1 MIKLL
6 IQHLYKEPQNVRD
19 ELLINEEGSIL
30 ARKLDINDHWNKYSF
45 SGDRV
50 IGYVLRRNPETTVM
64 NIDPFSFSLIP
75 QKDYSPLVLSPSG
88 PTLWYSKILSIEH
101 NFDMPL
107 PELFPQ

>member
-1 MIKLL
+1 MIRLL

-19 ELLINEEGSIL
+19 ELLIHEDGSIL
-30 ARKLDINDHWNKYSF
+30 AQKLDINNRWNKYSF

-50 IGYVLRRNPETTVM
+50 IGYVLRRNPETSVM
-64 NIDPFSFSLIP
+64 NVDPFSFSLIP

-101 NFDMPL
+101 DFNISKL
-107 PELFPQ
+107 EISS